1 MRFSIVFSSIAVIFV
16 AISGVSASCR
26 TDMDCGRG
34 KMCKFRSVK
43 DSRGECYKRGEG
55 PPTPRVKRSYDI
67 DEVDARSF
75 DDFEEEFYARYF
87 DDEFDL

>member
-1 MRFSIVFSSIAVIFV
+1 MRFTTVFSSVVIALFTV
-16 AISGVSASCR
+16 SGVSASCR

-34 KMCKFRSVK
+34 KMCKFRGVK
-43 DSRGECYKRGEG
+43 DSRGECYKRNEG
-55 PPTPRVKRSYDI
+55 PPTPRIKRSFEFDDI
-67 DEVDARSF
+67 EERGF